1 VRNGEH
7 ADFWKDKWLNDE
19 LYNIKFIR
27 LFKLTIDKN
36 ISAIDM
42 YRRG

>member
-1 VRNGEH
+1 VRNGEQ
-7 ADFWKDKWLNDE
+7 ADFWKDKWLDDE
-19 LYNIKFIR
+19 PSNIKFIR
-27 LFKLTIDKN
+27 LFELTVDNN

>member
-1 VRNGEH
+1 VRNGKQV
-7 ADFWKDKWLNDE
+7 DFWKDKWLDDE
-19 LYNIKFIR
+19 PFNIKFIR
-27 LFKLTIDKN
+27 LFELTVDKN